1 MTLKLNKEKKLRI
14 LHITNFNERHNG
26 RLFFNTGRRLN
37 NGFIRLGHSVLE
49 FSDRDIVSYYRNFND
64 FDGSKKLSRFSKPS
78 VISPTPFAFKDKILQ
93 PISSQIGF
101 KLSISDLSQM
111 RKDGFESFIK

>member
-1 MTLKLNKEKKLRI
+1 MGLIGRQQSTGAFAKLDDISTL
-14 LHITNFNERHNG
+14 
-26 RLFFNTGRRLN
+26 
-37 NGFIRLGHSVLE
+37 
-49 FSDRDIVSYYRNFND
+49 

-93 PISSQIGF
+93 PISSQNGF
-101 KLSISDLSQM
+101 KLSISDLSQI